1 MHPRSPPMDRTFE
14 AGKPPRGR
22 ELGGLTYP
30 SNSLLL
36 FKGACDARRSTH
48 FLKRP
53 SLNFLTGG
61 PSTGKTSIAGQLVKA
76 RFHEEPFFIPGLDL
90 PEGSVV
96 WVQTDRGATGYRD
109 ILTNLGILDHP
120 DLHMINLPDD
130 GELHKLTRPEAKIEE
145 FIRLERLRL
154 TISQRIRDLGAGTV
168 ILDLYEE
175 FQTGRS
181 GDSHR
186 MAYES
191 RSNLRWAVSL
201 NVCLLG
207 IPYTFKQTTLK
218 KAARAQDRQAG
229 SLLGQASA
237 NYKIAIVDPEET
249 GKACYYLHVKPGP
262 GEGLPSVHKVQRN
275 PQGFFEPYDGPDDAE
290 EAQNE
295 RIDRD
300 RFLTLLPAE
309 FSFQDALQVA
319 ESRHICSRMT
329 LYRWLDH
336 FSTQGLLRK
345 VAHGLWSK
353 A

>member
-1 MHPRSPPMDRTFE
+1 M
-14 AGKPPRGR
+14 
-22 ELGGLTYP
+22 
-30 SNSLLL
+30 
-36 FKGACDARRSTH
+36 
-48 FLKRP
+48 
-53 SLNFLTGG
+53 
-61 PSTGKTSIAGQLVKA
+61 
-76 RFHEEPFFIPGLDL
+76 
-90 PEGSVV
+90 V
-96 WVQTDRGATGYRD
+96 WIQTDRSAAGYSE
-109 ILTNLGILDHP
+109 ILSTLGLIHHP
-120 DLHMINLPDD
+120 RLHTINLTDD
-130 GELHKLTRPEAKIEE
+130 DALHRLTRPEIKIEE

-154 TISQRIRDLGAGTV
+154 TISQRIAALDAGTV

-175 FQTGRS
+175 FQTGRM

-191 RSNLRWAVSL
+191 RSNLRWAMDM
-201 NVCLLG
+201 NVCLIG

-262 GEGLPSVHKVQRN
+262 GEGLPAVHKVQRN
-275 PQGFFEPYDGPDDAE
+275 AQGFFEPYDGPDDAE

-300 RFLTLLPAE
+300 RFLSLLPEE
-309 FSFQDALQVA
+309 FSFQDAAHIA
-319 ESRHICSRMT
+319 ETRHICSRAT
-329 LYRWLDH
+329 LHRWLEH
-336 FSTQGLLRK
+336 FTTQSLIRK
-345 VAHGLWSK
+345 IAHGLWAK

>member
-1 MHPRSPPMDRTFE
+1 MH
-14 AGKPPRGR
+14 
-22 ELGGLTYP
+22 L
-30 SNSLLL
+30 
-36 FKGACDARRSTH
+36 
-48 FLKRP
+48 LKRP

-61 PSTGKTSIAGQLVKA
+61 PSAGKTSLAGQLIQA
-76 RFHEEPFFIPGLDL
+76 HFRNEPFFISGLDL
-90 PEGSVV
+90 PEGDVV
-96 WVQTDRGATGYRD
+96 WVQTDRGAVGYAE
-109 ILTNLGILDHP
+109 ILQTLGIANHP
-120 DLHMINLPDD
+120 RLHTINLTDD
-130 GELHKLTRPEAKIEE
+130 DALHRLTRPEIKIEE

-154 TISQRIRDLGAGTV
+154 TISQRIAALDAGTV

-175 FQTGRS
+175 FQTGRM

-191 RSNLRWAVSL
+191 RSNLRWATHM
-201 NVCLLG
+201 NVCLIG

-262 GEGLPSVHKVQRN
+262 GEGLPAVHKVQRN
-275 PQGFFEPYDGPDDAE
+275 AQGFFEPYDGPDDAE

-300 RFLTLLPAE
+300 RFLSLLPEE
-309 FSFQDALQVA
+309 FSFQDAAHIA
-319 ESRHICSRMT
+319 ETRHICSRAT
-329 LYRWLDH
+329 LHRWLEH
-336 FSTQGLLRK
+336 FTTQSLIRK
-345 VAHGLWSK
+345 IAHGLWAK